1 MAINQYLVSLH
12 GRKMGQT
19 SSGGI
24 VIQPTSST
32 GMSHLAEISS
42 AGVFNSSISSFNS
55 TITEMEV
62 AKQKVTFET
71 ISSSAATLLNYGV
84 SVISSDV
91 INVSVLKVP
100 APEAGLLKTIW
111 GQTSASTISFNTT
124 ADTILFDATFGASSS
139 ALVWDRAGGQRGAY
153 IKLLGLSATR
163 WAVLYKTA
171 VS

>member
-24 VIQPTSST
+24 VIQPTTST

-62 AKQKVTFET
+62 AKQKNVFET
-71 ISSSAATLLNYGV
+71 ISSSAATLVNYGV

-100 APEAGLLKTIW
+100 APEAGMLKTIW
-111 GQTSASTISFNTT
+111 GQTSASTITFNTT

-139 ALVWDRAGGQRGAY
+139 ALVWDRAGGQRGA
-153 IKLLGLSATR
+153 IIRLLGLSATR
-163 WAVLYKTA
+163 WAVLDKTA

>member
-1 MAINQYLVSLH
+1 MSLNTIFTSLH
-12 GRKMGQT
+12 GRKIGLT
-19 SSGGI
+19 SSGGVAI
-24 VIQPTSST
+24 APTSST

-62 AKQKVTFET
+62 AKQKNVFET
-71 ISSSAATLLNYGV
+71 ISSSAATLSIYGV

-91 INVSVLKVP
+91 INVSVLKLP
-100 APEAGLLKTIW
+100 APEAGMVKEIW

>member
-1 MAINQYLVSLH
+1 MSLTNVQVSMH
-12 GRKMGQT
+12 GRRFGLS
-19 SSGGI
+19 SSGG
-24 VIQPTSST
+24 VLVAPTT
-32 GMSHLAEISS
+32 GTGYSHLAEISS
-42 AGVFNSSISSFNS
+42 AGVVNSSISNFGS
-55 TITEMEV
+55 TITEMTV
-62 AKQKVTFET
+62 AKNKDVFET
-71 ISSSAATLLNYGV
+71 VSSSAATLVNYGV

-91 INVSVLKVP
+91 INVSVLTLP
-100 APEAGLLKTIW
+100 APEAGMVKEIW

-124 ADTILFDATFGASSS
+124 AVTILFDATFGASST